1 MKVLSY
7 ENLQYLVSK
16 IKEKFVQV
24 EAGKGLSSNDFTS
37 EEKKK
42 LSELK
47 SYTVATSTQDG
58 LMASVDKK
66 KIDKVKEDAEKN
78 VIVGIK
84 RNGSVLSP
92 DTSRNVDIKVPIK
105 LSELTNDKA
114 YQTKEEV
121 QALLSQINKMTKKIV
136 DSLPSTGEED
146 IFYLVPKDGE
156 ENNVYDE
163 YLWINGK
170 FEKIGDTATSVD
182 LQEITQP
189 EIDVLFK

>member
-7 ENLQYLVSK
+7 ENLQYLVGK
-16 IKEKFVQV
+16 IKEKFVQIEV
-24 EAGKGLSSNDFTS
+24 GKGLSSNDFTS

-58 LMASVDKK
+58 LMASTDKN

-78 VIVGIK
+78 IIVGIK

-121 QALLSQINKMTKKIV
+121 QALLSQVGKMTKKIV
-136 DSLPSTGEED
+136 DFLPTTGEED
-146 IFYLVPKDGE
+146 IFYLVPKSGE

-189 EIDVLFK
+189 EIDMLFK